1 MKNLKTIFASVV
13 LITLVS
19 VSAFAGEGSK
29 VIAVVNHATWCPA
42 CQNNGERAS
51 AAFMKNNKDGAIRFV
66 TNDLSNDETKAQ
78 SAVELKKVGLDKV
91 MMENNGTG
99 VAYFFD
105 AESKKLINKISVAKS
120 DKEIAQAIKN
130 AKKGVE

>member
-1 MKNLKTIFASVV
+1 MRNLKTMFASVILV
-13 LITLVS
+13 TLVS
-19 VSAFAGEGSK
+19 VSAFAGTGSK

-42 CQNNGERAS
+42 CQNNGERAK
-51 AAFMKNNKDGAIRFV
+51 AAFMENNKDGAILFV

-78 SAVELKKVGLDKV
+78 SAMELKKVGLDKV

-105 AESKKLINKISVAKS
+105 AETKKLINKVSVAKS
-120 DKEIAQAIKN
+120 DKEIAQVMKS
-130 AKKGVE
+130 AKKGVK